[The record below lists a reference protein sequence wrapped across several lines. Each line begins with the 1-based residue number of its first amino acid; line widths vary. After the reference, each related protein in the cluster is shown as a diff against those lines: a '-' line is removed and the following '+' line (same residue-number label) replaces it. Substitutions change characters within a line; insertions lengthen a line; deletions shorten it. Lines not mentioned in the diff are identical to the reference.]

1 MTIKCCYSETSKI
14 ILIKLF
20 SSQHPIEWV
29 NHYYSVYCS
38 SPEAKEKFKTILH
51 QIKDKSINLQLKFPE
66 NYLKDKEH
74 PIWKYFN
81 ICDQDSNNATCKVCS
96 AEMYIYAKGG
106 GMRNHI
112 LLKHTLEWLEVYI
125 EWYIDKTEKL
135 KDVKSYKGD
144 DPISDYSCLTCKNQ
158 GPRGK
163 KF

>member
-1 MTIKCCYSETSKI
+1 M
-14 ILIKLF
+14 
-20 SSQHPIEWV
+20 

-38 SPEAKEKFKTILH
+38 SPEAKEKFETILH

-125 EWYIDKTEKL
+125 EWYNMSKYG
-135 KDVKSYKGD
+135 KDDKGD
-144 DPISDYSCLTCKNQ
+144 DWDFFQPCQNNPKSAICNICSSSQLILNMRRHVT
-158 GPRGK
+158 R
-163 KF
+163 